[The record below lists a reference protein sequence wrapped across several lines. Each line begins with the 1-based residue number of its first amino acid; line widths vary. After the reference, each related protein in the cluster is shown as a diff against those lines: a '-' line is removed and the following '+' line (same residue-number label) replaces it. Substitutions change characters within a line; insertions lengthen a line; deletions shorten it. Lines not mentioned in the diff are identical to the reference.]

1 MYMHVNTYLIQV
13 GYCSVPCLFQYLEVF
28 IKAQR
33 ALLQLTFS
41 QPGAGEDCGSCLPVT
56 SQTLSHCSL
65 TSDAPS
71 APLCVTCITGVL
83 FHVASEMA
91 Y

>member
-13 GYCSVPCLFQYLEVF
+13 GYCSVPCLFQYLKVF

-33 ALLQLTFS
+33 ALLQLTLS
-41 QPGAGEDCGSCLPVT
+41 EPGAREDCGSCLPVT
-56 SQTLSHCSL
+56 SQTLSPCSL
-65 TSDAPS
+65 TLDAPS
-71 APLCVTCITGVL
+71 APLCVTCIIGVL
-83 FHVASEMA
+83 FLVASEMA

>member
-1 MYMHVNTYLIQV
+1 M
-13 GYCSVPCLFQYLEVF
+13 
-28 IKAQR
+28 
-33 ALLQLTFS
+33 LQLTFS

-91 Y
+91 YYLILCRPLLLLP